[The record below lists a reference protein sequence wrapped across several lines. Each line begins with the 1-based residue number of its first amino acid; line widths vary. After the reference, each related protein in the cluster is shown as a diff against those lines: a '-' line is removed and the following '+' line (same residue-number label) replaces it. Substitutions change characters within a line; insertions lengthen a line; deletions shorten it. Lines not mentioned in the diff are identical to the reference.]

1 MSESEFEGEDVMD
14 SYEEYAE
21 WLTKQ
26 PDLRIG
32 NGDALLRHLEAATR
46 FEEFLREIK

>member
-21 WLTKQ
+21 WLMKNYAEKIYNS
-26 PDLRIG
+26 DSLVRLLED
-32 NGDALLRHLEAATR
+32 GDK
-46 FEEFLREIK
+46 FDEFLRERK